1 MQAAGSAAVLARF
14 GHALS
19 DATRAQLLLALR
31 EAPSYPSELADRL
44 EVSRQGVSNH
54 LTCLRDCGLVVAMP
68 EGRRMRYQL
77 ADARIGH
84 ALDDLLEAVLAVGP
98 GHDHLAAYE
107 DASP

>member
-1 MQAAGSAAVLARF
+1 MQPAESAAVLARF

-19 DATRAQLLLALR
+19 DPTRAQLLLVLR
-31 EAPSYPSELADRL
+31 EAPSYPSEMADRL

-68 EGRRMRYQL
+68 EGRRMRYEL

-84 ALDDLLEAVLAVGP
+84 ALGDLLEVVLAVSP
-98 GHDHLAAYE
+98 GHDHLAAHE
-107 DASP
+107 GASP